1 MIYIYVCVLYY
12 MYIYIPG
19 WKAMGSEAFR
29 AGWTSSKGSQW
40 PALVPLTWTRKPWI
54 FWGSTTELVIKYFW
68 IFKFLGSVWKNC
80 EFSLKPLG
88 SV

>member
-1 MIYIYVCVLYY
+1 MCIVYTYIYVCVCVRVCVYVIWMY
-12 MYIYIPG
+12 IYIYIPG

-54 FWGSTTELVIKYFW
+54 FWGSTTEENRI
-68 IFKFLGSVWKNC
+68 
-80 EFSLKPLG
+80 SL
-88 SV
+88 